1 MPLTLKDGHCSEYV
15 QRAIERR
22 IVRRGLVEGAVA
34 KAVRALGAKADMG
47 AAKTSG
53 TTDTLLWRRLL

>member
-1 MPLTLKDGHCSEYV
+1 MVTV
-15 QRAIERR
+15 QRIVKRK
-22 IVRRGLVEGAVA
+22 IVRRGRVEGAVA
-34 KAVRALGAKADMG
+34 KAVRALGAEADMG

>member
-1 MPLTLKDGHCSEYV
+1 MVTV

-53 TTDTLLWRRLL
+53 TDTLLWRRLL

>member
-1 MPLTLKDGHCSEYV
+1 MVTV

-47 AAKTSG
+47 QLKHLKQRTRCCGAGYCEVLK
-53 TTDTLLWRRLL
+53 

>member
-1 MPLTLKDGHCSEYV
+1 MVTV

-34 KAVRALGAKADMG
+34 KTVRALGAKADMG